1 LPKHNPNG
9 YCPNHATGVTLPA
22 DFFKTAG
29 SAQRVADAAKAI
41 EQAR

>member
-1 LPKHNPNG
+1 MNPNG

-22 DFFKTAG
+22 DFFKSAG
-29 SAQRVADAAKAI
+29 AAERVADAARAI